1 MDKTI
6 IKTPLKKIPIYSHT
20 KLTCIETINDYNLIT
35 CGDVK
40 GRILCFDIR
49 EQKPIVKLINSGINS
64 EIK

>member
-6 IKTPLKKIPIYSHT
+6 SKTLKKISINSHT
-20 KLTCIETINDYNLIT
+20 RLTCIEPITEYNLIA
-35 CGDVK
+35 CGDLK
-40 GRILCFDIR
+40 GKILCFDIR